1 MKHRPDSPFGTVNGD
16 VRAFKEPTFRRTAG
30 AAGDEQPRHDKVNAP
45 VHERL
50 RAFARRIDDRLLM
63 HIEAR
68 VDEHRSARL
77 AIEG

>member
-1 MKHRPDSPFGTVNGD
+1 MERSDFLEALRR
-16 VRAFKEPTFRRTAG
+16 VRFVDRSL
-30 AAGDEQPRHDKVNAP
+30 RHDKVNAP

-77 AIEG
+77 ALEG